1 MERRVYL
8 CSVEGGR
15 HLLFKAVGAF
25 KVRGHSWTFARVRFR
40 LARFMVGDGTSG
52 AQLVMDHRG
61 GDAHACEIESAE
73 LFEVGSELLIRDQLS
88 VTLLEDAGLGWGSA
102 RKKSHGV

>member
-1 MERRVYL
+1 ME
-8 CSVEGGR
+8 
-15 HLLFKAVGAF
+15 
-25 KVRGHSWTFARVRFR
+25 
-40 LARFMVGDGTSG
+40 
-52 AQLVMDHRG
+52 
-61 GDAHACEIESAE
+61 DAHACEIESAE